1 MVTPEEN
8 SDGGEKPIEFKPTSL
23 FLMESMVVKKFL
35 SNWIYIMG
43 KSIHFDWPIFNFVGI

>member
-43 KSIHFDWPIFNFVGI
+43 KSIHFDWLIFKI